1 MQATRIIAVRHGE
14 TAWNVD
20 ARIQGQRDIA
30 LNDKGSW
37 QARRVARALA
47 RRGPVAALYS
57 SDLSRARDT
66 ARSIAAETGL
76 EVVTEPGLRER
87 GFGSFE
93 GQTFTELEASWPAQ
107 TARWRQRDPD
117 WAPPGGESLTSVRER
132 VLQITYS
139 LAERHIGE
147 QIVLVSHGGVLD
159 ALYRAAIGL
168 DLQAPRTWTLVN
180 AGINR
185 LLWTP
190 QGLTMVGWSD
200 TAHLED
206 EWLDET
212 TA

>member
-66 ARSIAAETGL
+66 ARSIAAATGL

-93 GQTFTELEASWPAQ
+93 GRTFTELEASWPAQ

-117 WAPPGGESLTSVRER
+117 WAPPGGESLASVRER
-132 VLQITYS
+132 VLQITHS

>member
-1 MQATRIIAVRHGE
+1 MLATRIIAVRHGE

-20 ARIQGQRDIA
+20 ARIQGQLDIP
-30 LNDKGSW
+30 LNLKGRW
-37 QARRVARALA
+37 QAQRVARALA
-47 RRGPVAALYS
+47 GRGPVAAVYS

-66 ARSIAAETGL
+66 ARSIAEATGL

-87 GFGSFE
+87 AFGGFE

-107 TARWRQRDPD
+107 TTRWRQRDPD
-117 WAPPGGESLTSVRER
+117 WTPPGGESLTCVRDR
-132 VLQITYS
+132 VVQITHA
-139 LAERHIGE
+139 LAQRHIGE

-159 ALYRAAIGL
+159 ALHRAATGL
-168 DLQAPRTWTLVN
+168 DLQAPRTWALVN

-200 TAHLED
+200 MAHLED
-206 EWLDET
+206 EWLDQT

>member
-20 ARIQGQRDIA
+20 SRIQGQLDIP
-30 LNDKGSW
+30 LNEKGRW
-37 QARRVARALA
+37 QAHRAARALA
-47 RRGPVAALYS
+47 ARGPVAAIYS
-57 SDLSRARDT
+57 SDLLRARET
-66 ARSIAAETGL
+66 ARSIGDATGL
-76 EVVTEPGLRER
+76 IVVTEQSLRER
-87 GFGSFE
+87 AFGSFE
-93 GQTFTELEASWPAQ
+93 GQTFTELEASWPKE
-107 TARWRQRDPD
+107 TVRWRQRDPD
-117 WAPPGGESLTSVRER
+117 WTPPGGESLTCVRER
-132 VLQITYS
+132 VLQITDA

-159 ALYRAAIGL
+159 ALYRAATGL
-168 DLQAPRTWTLVN
+168 DLQAPRTWALVN

-206 EWLDET
+206 AWLDET

>member
-1 MQATRIIAVRHGE
+1 MRATRIIAVRHGE

-20 ARIQGQRDIA
+20 ARIQGQLDIP
-30 LNDKGSW
+30 LNHKGRW
-37 QARRVARALA
+37 QAHRVARALA
-47 RRGPVAALYS
+47 GRDPVSALYS

-66 ARSIAAETGL
+66 AGSIAEATGL
-76 EVVTEPGLRER
+76 EVVTEAGLRER
-87 GFGSFE
+87 AFGSFE
-93 GQTFTELEASWPAQ
+93 GQTFTEVETSWPEQ
-107 TARWRQRDPD
+107 TMRWRQRDPD
-117 WAPPGGESLTSVRER
+117 WTPPGGESLTRVRER
-132 VLQITYS
+132 VLQITHA

-159 ALYRAAIGL
+159 ALYRAATGL
-168 DLQAPRTWTLVN
+168 DLQAPRTWALVN

-200 TAHLED
+200 MAHLED
-206 EWLDET
+206 EWLDQT

>member
-1 MQATRIIAVRHGE
+1 M
-14 TAWNVD
+14 D

-117 WAPPGGESLTSVRER
+117 WAPPGGESLASVRER